1 MEIATGMV
9 LWYPSLIPPVAIH
22 WMLIRD
28 PQGQYEPM
36 ALLCTDQQAEAV
48 QMVVWFVLRWT
59 VEVTFHEVRV
69 HLNLLRDAFHGDWNS
84 PSNHK
89 RDDYVISVKPL
100 SLCDQGPAR
109 PEYL

>member
-59 VEVTFHEVRV
+59 VEVTFHEVRA
-69 HLNLLRDAFHGDWNS
+69 HLNLLRDAFHGDSHEVRNE
-84 PSNHK
+84 
-89 RDDYVISVKPL
+89 VMEEII
-100 SLCDQGPAR
+100 
-109 PEYL
+109 